1 MRIVVIGGSSA
12 GGSLCETVRSLDA
25 SAEITLVSQEP
36 WPMYS
41 RCLIPKYINGER
53 TRCELEFRPS
63 NWAERLNVQVVVGRA
78 SHISP
83 RDRIVEL
90 EFGERLSYDRLGIA
104 TGARA
109 AMPPIPGVESRGV
122 FDLYTLEVA
131 ESIKAWLP
139 NGDTVVV
146 LGAGLIGM
154 KAAAAFTRMKK
165 QVVLVEQKATVMP
178 ETLDGKAAE
187 IISRLFTRRG
197 VQVLT
202 GQTIC
207 EVVADKGGRIT
218 SVRLDS
224 GEIVECDMLVCAVGT
239 TPNLELIRQAG
250 GKTALGA
257 IINQNMETSL
267 PDIFAAGD
275 VAEAPR
281 LNTESVLKTANWFN
295 SKREGRIAGYNML
308 GQRTP
313 YPGRLRA
320 NAVELL
326 GLPLV
331 SVGEIDPEA
340 GEEETWFEASGLS
353 YRKLVFKDGRLV
365 GFILL
370 GEVAEAGVLTSL
382 IQNAR
387 QIGPVRG
394 RLLREGANCLPAL
407 SLKIG
412 TRQSVTVNA

>member
-1 MRIVVIGGSSA
+1 MRFIVVGGSSA
-12 GGSLCETVRSLDA
+12 GGSLCETVRGLDA

-41 RCLIPKYINGER
+41 RCLLPKYINGER
-53 TRCELEFRPS
+53 TRRELEFRPS
-63 NWAERLNVQVVVGRA
+63 NWAERLNILVVVARA
-78 SHISP
+78 SHIFP
-83 RDRIVEL
+83 RERIVEL
-90 EFGERLSYDRLGIA
+90 EFGEKLSYDRLGIA

-109 AMPPIPGVESRGV
+109 AMPPIRGLESRGV
-122 FDLYTLEVA
+122 FNLYALEAA

-139 NGDTVVV
+139 NGDKAVV

-154 KAAAAFTRMKK
+154 KTAAAFTRMKK
-165 QVVLVEQKATVMP
+165 QVVIVEQKATVMP

-187 IISRLFTRRG
+187 LLGQLFARRG
-197 VQVLT
+197 VQVMT
-202 GQTIC
+202 GQTIT
-207 EVVADKGGRIT
+207 EVLADKGGRIE

-224 GEIVECDMLVCAVGT
+224 GEIIECDILVCAVGT
-239 TPNLELIRQAG
+239 TPNVELIREAG

-257 IINQNMETSL
+257 IIDENMGTSL
-267 PDIFAAGD
+267 RDVFAAGD

-281 LNTESVLKTANWFN
+281 LNSASVLRTANWFN
-295 SKREGRIAGYNML
+295 SKREGRIAAYNML
-308 GQRTP
+308 GQGTP

-331 SVGEIDPEA
+331 SVGEIDVDA
-340 GEEETWFEASGLS
+340 GEEEAEIETSSLS
-353 YRKLVFKDGRLV
+353 YRKLVFKDGRLL

-370 GEVAEAGVLTSL
+370 GDVAEAGVLTSL

-387 QIGPVRG
+387 PIGPVRR

-407 SLKIG
+407 SLKIS
-412 TRQSVTVNA
+412 TMQTATVNA